1 METRESQMA
10 QAVISLARQLTTLQL
25 ANAQA
30 TADAG
35 KRLQDLPRVT
45 LQGTV
50 TQRIDGVRHVAT
62 IRLEQKEF

>member
-1 METRESQMA
+1 MA
-10 QAVISLARQLTTLQL
+10 QAVMSLAQQLTTLQL

-30 TADAG
+30 AADAG
-35 KRLQDLPRVT
+35 KHSHEMPRVT

-62 IRLEQKEF
+62 IRLEQKEY